1 MKQLRIC
8 SSMMVATASVSM
20 ACCMFFLSVSN
31 AYADGAYVQS
41 PSVYNRTSGQ
51 DGSTISSGKLY
62 VTPSQVEQTK
72 MLRAQPTKPQP
83 QAIDE
88 QGRPKI
94 AGSQAAESE
103 KESKNKFDV
112 YKTTLKQAG
121 ADKDGEVEPKID
133 LANPYGDLFKTLKAA
148 SPQELFQRKKE
159 NITGIQTLSSQKVSG
174 STALGQHKSS
184 MSVED
189 IRRQQEEIER
199 KRQELAN
206 ASVVAPEKTE
216 AEIQA
221 EKKAIRDKMVQA
233 KLSGLHRSLTHTQMN
248 SVQTSSKTIAQ
259 PAKPVAPTIKK
270 SGLFGR

>member
-8 SSMMVATASVSM
+8 SLMMVATASVSM
-20 ACCMFFLSVSN
+20 AFCMFFLSVPN

-51 DGSTISSGKLY
+51 DGSTINSGKLY

-72 MLRAQPTKPQP
+72 MLRAQPPKPQP

-94 AGSQAAESE
+94 AGSEVAGSE

-121 ADKDGEVEPKID
+121 ADKGGEAEPKID
-133 LANPYGDLFKTLKAA
+133 LTNPYGDLFKTLKAA

-174 STALGQHKSS
+174 SAALGQHKSS

-206 ASVVAPEKTE
+206 ASVIAPEKTE
-216 AEIQA
+216 AEIRA
-221 EKKAIRDKMVQA
+221 ENKAIRDKMVQA

-259 PAKPVAPTIKK
+259 QTKPVAPVEKT
-270 SGLFGR
+270 GLFGR